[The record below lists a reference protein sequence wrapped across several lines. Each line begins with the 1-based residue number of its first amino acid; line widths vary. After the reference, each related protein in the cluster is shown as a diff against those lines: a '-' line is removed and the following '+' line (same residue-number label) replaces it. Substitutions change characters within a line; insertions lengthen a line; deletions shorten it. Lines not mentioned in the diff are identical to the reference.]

1 MTAEPQE
8 REDLLVDLRDDSV
21 GIITL
26 NRPHAAN
33 TFTAALVDGFEK
45 TVGDLVRKRARVLV
59 ITGNG
64 RHFCAG
70 ADLKAV
76 AAGHG
81 PRLGDTR
88 FIDQLEDIR
97 IPVIAALNGSAIG
110 GGCELALACDL
121 RVMAS
126 GATIGL
132 PEVRFGGLPAGGGT
146 QRLPRIVGIGR
157 AKQMLMLGTPV
168 PADEALAMGL
178 VNAVVP
184 SDQVLPYAIELAR
197 ELCRRPAYALESVK
211 FLVNRSADLDLS
223 SGLKLEIYVAR
234 KMATSEQRKD
244 AQRQAG
250 EAEGGA
256 YAGIFKET

>member
-1 MTAEPQE
+1 MTAPDDHEA
-8 REDLLVDLRDDSV
+8 LLVELGDDGI

-26 NRPHAAN
+26 NRPQAAN
-33 TFTAALVDGFEK
+33 TFTGGMAARFEEA
-45 TVGDLVRKRARVLV
+45 VSDLVRRKARVLV

-76 AAGHG
+76 AAGTG

-88 FIDQLEDIR
+88 FINQLEEIR
-97 IPVIAALNGSAIG
+97 IPVIAAINGSAIG

-121 RVMAS
+121 RVMADD
-126 GATIGL
+126 ATIGL
-132 PEVRFGGLPAGGGT
+132 PEVRFGGIPAGGGT
-146 QRLPRIVGIGR
+146 QRLPRIVGVAR
-157 AKQMLMLGTPV
+157 AKEMLLLGNPV
-168 PADEALAMGL
+168 AAAQALAMGL

-184 SDQVLPYAIELAR
+184 AAEVRSHALGLAG

-211 FLVNRSADLDLS
+211 FLVNAGTDLDLS

-234 KMATSEQRKD
+234 KMASSEQRQQ
-244 AQRQAG
+244 AQEEAG
-250 EAEGGA
+250 AGAGGA
-256 YAGIFKET
+256 YSAIFGQS